1 MASRPRSPPR
11 GGVTAELARRSK
23 LPLVMVRRATFT
35 SNIRTGRRLSTSA
48 RKPSGEEMLH
58 MTVPSPAEMIEN
70 ELLAKLCASD
80 RQGLSPH
87 MMIFEF
93 RAGDVLQRAGDE
105 VVHTWFPTR
114 SAMAAF
120 CVWNE
125 EHGNFV
131 EVATVGREGA
141 IGGIVSNGH
150 VPAFAT
156 SIVQFGGRF
165 LRVRTAALE
174 QAKLDSIALRHWF
187 SRYSDCLLAQM
198 FQTAACNATHTIVQ
212 RTAKWLLA
220 GVARTSGV
228 EFEMTQE
235 QLAEMLGVGRTFVTR
250 TVRQLR
256 EEGILE

>member
-1 MASRPRSPPR
+1 
-11 GGVTAELARRSK
+11 
-23 LPLVMVRRATFT
+23 
-35 SNIRTGRRLSTSA
+35 
-48 RKPSGEEMLH
+48 

-70 ELLAKLCASD
+70 ELLAKLSASD

-87 MMIFEF
+87 MMMFEF
-93 RAGDVLQRAGDE
+93 QAGDVLQRAGDE
-105 VVHTWFPTR
+105 VAHTWFPTR
-114 SAMAAF
+114 SATAAF

-156 SIVQFGGRF
+156 SIVQFGGHF

-187 SRYSDCLLAQM
+187 SRYSDCLLAQI
-198 FQTAACNATHTIVQ
+198 FQSTACNATHTIRQ
-212 RTAKWLLA
+212 RTAKWLLSA
-220 GVARTSGV
+220 VARTGGG
-228 EFEMTQE
+228 EFEMTHE
-235 QLAEMLGVGRTFVTR
+235 QLAGMLGVGRTFVTR
-250 TVRQLR
+250 VIRQLR
-256 EEGILE
+256 EENLIATRRGVFIVKDEAALQKRSCACSTVVAEHFDIVLHGIYPIVGA